1 MNKKIRLDKQQKQAH
16 SEVMSGANLFIT
28 GKAGTG
34 KTELLKRICEDLK
47 KQKEVVAVLAPT
59 GIAAENAKGHTMHGF
74 LQLPLKPYLPEH
86 KTNPGLYRLTKNVEN
101 IVQVLDVLIIDE
113 ISMVRC
119 DMLDATDMILRHY
132 RKSRKPFGGV
142 QLVMFGDL
150 YQLSPIA
157 KSDEEETLKKYY
169 KSLYFFS
176 CYAFKKLKYKVIE
189 LQKIWRQDERDF
201 IKLLNHVREAE
212 VEIKDLDMLQSR
224 VEPDYSPNVKDNV
237 VTLMTHNNQTD
248 DWNDNMF
255 EKLKTNSRTY
265 DGKKYGDWF
274 GERFPVKKHLILKV
288 GARVMFL
295 RNDNENNYYQNG
307 TMGWV
312 KTLYPDSVIVTKDN
326 GEDVEV
332 GRATWEQL
340 DYYVDEK
347 TKTISTFP
355 VGKYTQLP
363 LKLAWAVSIH
373 KSQGLTFDEV
383 AINAAQSFAFGQVYV
398 ALSRCKTLAGIHLLS
413 PIPYQKIIAD
423 PIVQHYKE
431 CIDEEGNV
439 KLPKEFEPIKYE
451 KSALELNV
459 RKARFWKIYEGDLK
473 NYNHSIDDVILAA
486 QFFKYENGTICV
498 QDTFKSVKKEWHYW
512 ESYEGHCP
520 FIQRVYRKVKF
531 YCSSE
536 DMYIDADIEG
546 STEIY
551 LNKEGV
557 WAFQFKIGKIH
568 SLY

>member
-1 MNKKIRLDKQQKQAH
+1 M
-16 SEVMSGANLFIT
+16 MSGVNLFIT

-34 KTELLKRICEDLK
+34 KTELLKRIYKDLV
-47 KQKEVVAVLAPT
+47 KQKKVVAVLAPT
-59 GIAAENAKGHTMHGF
+59 GIAAENAKGQTMHNF
-74 LQLPLKPYLPEH
+74 LRLPLKPYLPEH
-86 KTNPGLYRLTKNVEN
+86 KTNPGLYQLSANVER
-101 IVQVLDVLIIDE
+101 IVKVLDVLVIDE

-132 RKSRKPFGGV
+132 RNNRKPFGGV

-157 KSDEEETLKKYY
+157 KSDEEETLRKYY

-176 CYAFKKLKYKVIE
+176 CYAFKKLNYKVVE

-201 IKLLNHVREAE
+201 INLLNHIREAE
-212 VEIKDLDMLQSR
+212 VNIEDLDMLQSR
-224 VEPDYSPNVKDNV
+224 VEPDFFPSVKDNI

-248 DWNDNMF
+248 DWNDDMF
-255 EKLKTNSRTY
+255 DKLKTSSRTY
-265 DGKKYGDWF
+265 EGKRSGDWF
-274 GERFPVKKHLILKV
+274 GERLPVKYCLKLKV

-295 RNDNENNYYQNG
+295 RNDNDNNYYQNG

-312 KTLYPDSVIVTKDN
+312 KELRYDSVVVTKDDGKN
-326 GEDVEV
+326 VEV
-332 GRATWEQL
+332 ERATWEQL

-347 TKTISTFP
+347 TKTILSFP
-355 VGKYTQLP
+355 VGTYKQIP

-373 KSQGLTFDEV
+373 KSQGLTFNEV
-383 AINAAQSFAFGQVYV
+383 VINAAKSFAYGQVYV

-423 PIVQHYKE
+423 PIVKQYRE

-451 KSALELNV
+451 RTALELNV
-459 RKARFWKIYEGDLK
+459 RSSRFWKIYDEELK
-473 NYNHSIDDVILAA
+473 KYNHSINDACLAA
-486 QFFKYENGTICV
+486 KFFKHERGAICV
-498 QDTFKSVKKEWHYW
+498 QDVFKSIKKDWNYW

-520 FIQRVYRKVKF
+520 FIQKVYRKVRF
-531 YCSSE
+531 YCASD
-536 DMYIDADIEG
+536 DMYIDADIDG

-551 LNKEGV
+551 LNAEGT
-557 WAFQFKIGKIH
+557 WAFRFRIGKINT
-568 SLY
+568 LY